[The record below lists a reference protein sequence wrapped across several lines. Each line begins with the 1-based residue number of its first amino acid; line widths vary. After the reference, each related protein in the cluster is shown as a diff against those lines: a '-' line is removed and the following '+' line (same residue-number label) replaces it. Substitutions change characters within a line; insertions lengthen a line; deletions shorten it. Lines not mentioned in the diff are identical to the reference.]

1 MDRTVRFHIYPYGT
15 VHVNRNS
22 GVLLKMADEETAP
35 SRKDRKRAEIVA
47 VAGDLFFKEGYAG
60 TSMSQIAAAV
70 GGSKQTLYNHFQSK
84 EELLLAVVR
93 DVVDMNPAEY
103 DLAGPPSDF
112 RAWLTRFGCETL
124 RGLTTYK
131 YLSLQRLAAA
141 EALRFPEVGRIFD
154 EIGVEPFY
162 ATMMAKFAE
171 AMDAG
176 ILRCADPRIAVEQF
190 MEMSAGWLLRRAVW
204 NIRPAPT
211 EIEIER
217 AVSEAVVTFMDG
229 YGLKNPS

>member
-1 MDRTVRFHIYPYGT
+1 M
-15 VHVNRNS
+15 VNAQS
-22 GVLLKMADEETAP
+22 IP

-47 VAGDLFFKEGYAG
+47 IAADLFFKEGYAG

-70 GGSKQTLYNHFQSK
+70 GGSKQTLYNYFKSK

-93 DVVDMNPAEY
+93 DVVDMNPAEF
-103 DLAGPPSDF
+103 LTGPASDF
-112 RAWLTRFGCETL
+112 RAWLTQFGCATMQ
-124 RGLTTYK
+124 GLTTYK
-131 YLSLQRLAAA
+131 YISLQRLAAA

-162 ATMMAKFAE
+162 TTMTAKFVE

-176 ILRCADPRIAVEQF
+176 ILRRADPRIAVEQF

-211 EIEIER
+211 KAEIEKSVSD
-217 AVSEAVVTFMDG
+217 AVSAFMDG
-229 YGLKNPS
+229 YGVHGATGTTKRKVQRPRERRRRS

>member
-1 MDRTVRFHIYPYGT
+1 
-15 VHVNRNS
+15 
-22 GVLLKMADEETAP
+22 MADGDPIP
-35 SRKDRKRAEIVA
+35 SRKDRKRAEIVGI
-47 VAGDLFFKEGYAG
+47 AGDLFFKEGYAG

-70 GGSKQTLYNHFQSK
+70 GGSKQTLYNYFQSK

-93 DVVDMNPAEY
+93 DVVEMNPTEY

-112 RAWLTRFGCETL
+112 RAWLTRFGRETM

-162 ATMMAKFAE
+162 TTMMAKFVE

-176 ILRCADPRIAVEQF
+176 ILRRADPRVAVEQF

-217 AVSEAVVTFMDG
+217 AVSAAVLTFMDG
-229 YGLKNPS
+229 YAPRRGTETGA

>member
-1 MDRTVRFHIYPYGT
+1 MVDAQSI
-15 VHVNRNS
+15 
-22 GVLLKMADEETAP
+22 P

-47 VAGDLFFKEGYAG
+47 IAADLFFKEGYAG

-70 GGSKQTLYNHFQSK
+70 GGSKQTLYNYFQAK

-93 DVVDMNPAEY
+93 DAVDMSPEEY
-103 DLAGPPSDF
+103 LVGPPSDF
-112 RAWLTRFGCETL
+112 RDWLTRFGCATMQ
-124 RGLTTYK
+124 GLSTYN
-131 YLSLQRLAAA
+131 YISLQRLAAA

-162 ATMMAKFAE
+162 RTMTAKFVE
-171 AMDAG
+171 AMEAG
-176 ILRCADPRIAVEQF
+176 ILRRADPRIAVEQF

-211 EIEIER
+211 KAEIEKNVSD
-217 AVSEAVVTFMDG
+217 AVSVFMDG
-229 YGLKNPS
+229 YGVHGAKGTTGRRSGRPPR

>member
-1 MDRTVRFHIYPYGT
+1 MVDGE
-15 VHVNRNS
+15 S
-22 GVLLKMADEETAP
+22 LP
-35 SRKDRKRAEIVA
+35 SRKERKRAEIVA
-47 VAGDLFFKEGYAG
+47 IAGDLFFKEGYAG

-70 GGSKQTLYNHFQSK
+70 GGSKQTLYNYFQSK

-93 DVVDMNPAEY
+93 DVVEMNPSEY
-103 DLAGPPSDF
+103 DLAEPPSDF

-162 ATMMAKFAE
+162 TTMMAKFAE

-176 ILRCADPRIAVEQF
+176 LLRRTDPRVAVEQF

-217 AVSEAVVTFMDG
+217 AVSEAVLTFMDG
-229 YGLKNPS
+229 YGFKNAVTTRTKKRS

>member
-1 MDRTVRFHIYPYGT
+1 
-15 VHVNRNS
+15 
-22 GVLLKMADEETAP
+22 MADEERIP

-47 VAGDLFFKEGYAG
+47 IAGDLFFKEGYAG

-93 DVVDMNPAEY
+93 DVVEMNPTEY
-103 DLAGPPSDF
+103 DLDGPSSDF
-112 RAWLTRFGCETL
+112 PAWLTRFGCATMQ
-124 RGLTTYK
+124 GLTTYK
-131 YLSLQRLAAA
+131 YISLQRLAAA

-162 ATMMAKFAE
+162 TTMMAKFVE

-176 ILRCADPRIAVEQF
+176 ILRRTDPRVAVEQF

-211 EIEIER
+211 RAEIEKNVSD
-217 AVSEAVVTFMDG
+217 AVSVFMNG
-229 YGLKNPS
+229 YGVQGTTVTAKRKVQRLRDFP

>member
-1 MDRTVRFHIYPYGT
+1 
-15 VHVNRNS
+15 
-22 GVLLKMADEETAP
+22 MADEELIP

-47 VAGDLFFKEGYAG
+47 IAGDLFFKEGYAG

-93 DVVDMNPAEY
+93 DVVEMNPADY

-112 RAWLTRFGCETL
+112 RAWLTRFGCATM

-131 YLSLQRLAAA
+131 YISLQRLAAA

-162 ATMMAKFAE
+162 TTMMTKFVE

-176 ILRCADPRIAVEQF
+176 ILRRSDPRIAVEQF

-204 NIRPAPT
+204 NIRPAPS
-211 EIEIER
+211 ESEIER
-217 AVSEAVVTFMDG
+217 AVSEAVSTFMDG
-229 YGLKNPS
+229 YALKNDPDVIFRFRPGSSNTN